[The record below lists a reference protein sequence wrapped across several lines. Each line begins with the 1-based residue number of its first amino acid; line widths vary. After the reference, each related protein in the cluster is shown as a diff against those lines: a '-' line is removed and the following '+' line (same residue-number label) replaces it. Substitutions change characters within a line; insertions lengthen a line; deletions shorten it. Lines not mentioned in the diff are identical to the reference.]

1 MVIDVTDATFEQEVV
16 ERSKQT
22 PVVIDLWAEW
32 CGPCKTLG
40 PILEKVVESTA
51 GRVVLAKVDVDEN
64 RQVATAFQVQG
75 IPAVYAMKDG
85 KVVGGFVGAQGE
97 PQVQEFVDQLLPS
110 DEDLLIQ
117 ELISAGDEESLRRAL
132 ELVPDHEAATL
143 ALASLL
149 VADDRGEAALEV
161 LARLPETTEV
171 RHLAALARTGTDV
184 TDQEIETNLDDL
196 LERVKGDDG
205 ARQQF
210 LDLLERL
217 DPDDPRRSLYRKKLT
232 ARLF

>member
-16 ERSKQT
+16 ERSNET

-32 CGPCKTLG
+32 CGPCKVLG
-40 PILEKVVESTA
+40 PILEKAVESTD
-51 GRVVLAKVDVDEN
+51 GRVVLAKVDVDDN
-64 RQVATAFQVQG
+64 RQVAAAFQVQG
-75 IPAVYAMKDG
+75 IPAVYAMKEG

-97 PQVQEFVDQLLPS
+97 QQVREFVDQLLPS

-117 ELISAGDEESLRRAL
+117 GLISAGDEESLHKVL
-132 ELVPDHEAATL
+132 EMVPDHEGAAL
-143 ALASLL
+143 ALGSLL
-149 VADDRGEAALEV
+149 IADGRGDEALEV
-161 LARLPETTEV
+161 LARLPETGEV
-171 RHLAALARTGTDV
+171 RHLAALARTGADV
-184 TDQEIETNLDDL
+184 TDQDIETNLDAL
-196 LERVKGDDG
+196 LEQVKEDDG

-217 DPDDPRRSLYRKKLT
+217 EPDDPRRGLYRKKLT